1 MSPAIRRR
9 KATAKVMQDSADD
22 KMSCFVVVV
31 AAPVS
36 LQEFISGRD
45 WAGEEGRG
53 GGGGD
58 RGAVFRP
65 GGKVAGALTA

>member
-9 KATAKVMQDSADD
+9 KARAAKVMQDSADD

-31 AAPVS
+31 V
-36 LQEFISGRD
+36 D
-45 WAGEEGRG
+45 VAGVTPGIYIRERLVEEGR
-53 GGGGD
+53 GGGD